1 MKVHLFPTDLKD
13 FEASLVP
20 EILSLVKNLP
30 AMQETCVPSLGQ
42 EDPLEKGMATSFSIL
57 AWRIPKTEEPGGL
70 QSMGVTKS
78 QTRLS
83 N

>member
-1 MKVHLFPTDLKD
+1 MKVNLFPTDLKD
-13 FEASLVP
+13 FGASLVA

-42 EDPLEKGMATSFSIL
+42 EDPIKKGMATSFSIL
-57 AWRIPKTEEPGGL
+57 AWRIPRTEEPVGL

-78 QTRLS
+78 QT
-83 N
+83 